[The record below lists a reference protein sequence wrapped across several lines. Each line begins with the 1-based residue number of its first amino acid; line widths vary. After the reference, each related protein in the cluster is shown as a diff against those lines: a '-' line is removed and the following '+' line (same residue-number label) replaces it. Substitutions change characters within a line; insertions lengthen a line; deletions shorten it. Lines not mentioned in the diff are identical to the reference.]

1 MLDGKLWRENES
13 KTFLEYLVEWEG
25 RKINCEAHVFSPWTH
40 QKVLSPKWRENWREK
55 LVIIFGRKCPCT
67 IVPSPILLFFTPFFF
82 FFLLLIYWAC
92 VAFLTFFFLFLLI
105 YWAAC
110 PVCFFF
116 VQMWFFLRTWFLFFN
131 KFRWLI
137 FFLVVYHFFGFYWA
151 SFFNKN
157 ICVNLYKLTFS
168 ITSFLYSQQNKKE
181 GKLKSFLSSH
191 FSIIFPFSIIF
202 LFYPSNQTD
211 P

>member
-92 VAFLTFFFLFLLI
+92 VAFLTFFFSFSFDLLGSLSS
-105 YWAAC
+105 
-110 PVCFFF
+110 
-116 VQMWFFLRTWFLFFN
+116 MLFFCSN
-131 KFRWLI
+131 VI
-137 FFLVVYHFFGFYWA
+137 FF
-151 SFFNKN
+151 KDM
-157 ICVNLYKLTFS
+157 
-168 ITSFLYSQQNKKE
+168 
-181 GKLKSFLSSH
+181 
-191 FSIIFPFSIIF
+191 IFIF
-202 LFYPSNQTD
+202 
-211 P
+211 